1 MTKIPQKKKEKTI
14 CLPQA
19 EYRRLKRLDAR
30 EQKMKPLILQLA
42 SFIRSKK
49 QEEKAEKAEKKI

>member
-1 MTKIPQKKKEKTI
+1 MKKEEKTI